1 MSTPVAASAGDVFVF
16 FSKPANAGLL
26 MPAAM
31 QFRIVGPAPELS
43 ENVTIDCQ
51 FRAGPMRVRW
61 RTRIAAWDPPR
72 SYAGVQET
80 GPYRA
85 WRHEHVFITHNGGT
99 IVEDRVYY
107 APPLGPL
114 AGVVNHLLVARSLRS
129 LFRYRA
135 DVIKLR
141 FGSQTSA

>member
-1 MSTPVAASAGDVFVF
+1 
-16 FSKPANAGLL
+16 
-26 MPAAM
+26 
-31 QFRIVGPAPELS
+31 
-43 ENVTIDCQ
+43 
-51 FRAGPMRVRW
+51 
-61 RTRIAAWDPPR
+61 
-72 SYAGVQET
+72 
-80 GPYRA
+80 
-85 WRHEHVFITHNGGT
+85 
-99 IVEDRVYY
+99 VEDRVYY